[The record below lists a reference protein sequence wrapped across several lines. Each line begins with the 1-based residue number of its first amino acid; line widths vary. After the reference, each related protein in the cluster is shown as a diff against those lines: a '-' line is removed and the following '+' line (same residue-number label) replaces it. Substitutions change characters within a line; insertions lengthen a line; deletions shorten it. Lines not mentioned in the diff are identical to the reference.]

1 MAKTTNAKTA
11 SKKTAKT
18 AKKVAAPAAAARP
31 SRIRSERR
39 IEAGPRGFRFGEK
52 WIESVKSG
60 TGVAVHPTY
69 LAKLKAHAKAVGVS
83 SAGKDPVAL
92 AALVASAL

>member
-11 SKKTAKT
+11 SKKTAK
-18 AKKVAAPAAAARP
+18 KVAAPAAARP

>member
-1 MAKTTNAKTA
+1 MAKNTAKTA
-11 SKKTAKT
+11 SKKTA
-18 AKKVAAPAAAARP
+18 AAAAARP